1 MAAEPA
7 IVSDG
12 AAVTE
17 AAGTAL
23 GARLTTG
30 DIVLVSGEMGS
41 GKTTLIRGICRALGY
56 DGPVTSPSFALVN
69 RYAGDVEIAHLDL
82 QRLSGLGGEDG
93 GIAEDHLDERLVA
106 LIEWP
111 EAALPV
117 LPRPARARVRLEHG
131 RVPGER
137 LLTIELEDRDRC

>member
-7 IVSDG
+7 TVSDG
-12 AAVTE
+12 AGVTE
-17 AAGTAL
+17 AAGAAL
-23 GARLTTG
+23 GDRLEAG
-30 DIVLVSGEMGS
+30 DIVLVSGEMGA

-82 QRLSGLGGEDG
+82 QRLSGLGGEDAG
-93 GIAEDHLDERLVA
+93 LAEDHLDEHLVA

-111 EAALPV
+111 DAALPV
-117 LPRPARARVRLEHG
+117 LPRSPRARVRLDHG
-131 RVPGER
+131 RAPGER
-137 LLTIELEDRDRC
+137 LLRVEIEDRDGC